1 MRVPL
6 SWLRNLVE
14 IPNTGKQSP
23 GKELGSR
30 LTMSGFELEAV
41 DTAAPPFQGVVVAE
55 IVEAARHPQ
64 ADKLQVCKVRAV
76 GTSSQD
82 DGLLQIVCGAANAR
96 AGLKTALATVGAKLP
111 GDKLITAAKLRGVE
125 SAGMLCSAKELGL
138 ADTSDGILELPV
150 DAPVGTDLRTYL
162 DLDDEILELNV
173 TPNRGDA
180 MSVLGI
186 AREVAALTRGKV
198 AVPGEGTRNPGEAR
212 TSTEPRH
219 VAAPA
224 GASSETFPVTLRDPA
239 GCPKLVSRVVRGIDN
254 SRPSPAWLRERLRR
268 VGLRPISPVVDITQY
283 VMLELG
289 QPMHAYDLA
298 QLQGGLEARWA
309 RQDEKT
315 TLLDGKEIALAADVL
330 VIADAKGPVGMAGV
344 MGGLASSC
352 TAQTT
357 DILFEAAFFHPSA
370 VAGRGR
376 RYGLVTDAGQRFERG
391 VDPAHQERAVER
403 ATQLLLEI
411 AGGQAGPLHVTQ
423 QSDALPKRLEVAL
436 RRERIVRLL
445 GIRYDDN
452 EVKATLEALGMR
464 VLANGEGWLVTPPPH
479 RFDINIEADLI
490 EELAR
495 VLGFESI
502 PEADAISHQRVRAMA
517 ETTPVEAQALE
528 ILASRG
534 YQEAITYA
542 FVDPALQEQLFPGVM
557 TPKLANAISSEMS
570 VMRASLWPG
579 LIRAAQ
585 ENQRRQQDRIRL
597 FEHGARFE
605 ISGETDMLGGIAV
618 GPRRPEQW
626 GAKATPVDFFDVK
639 QDLDALF
646 SRSGASEEFGFVT
659 DTLSCLHP
667 GRSARITR
675 GGKTIGWIGEMH
687 PRLVQEFDFTYAPI
701 VFEVEYSAALAAKM
715 PRFEEIS
722 RFPRVRRDLAVVVD
736 EKVSLRQLH
745 DRVTFAASSLL
756 RDIRVFDVFRGPGIE
771 AGRKSVAL
779 GLIFQDNSRTL
790 ADEDADR
797 LLAAI
802 RADLS
807 ATLGA
812 GFRE

>member
-1 MRVPL
+1 MRVAL
-6 SWLRNLVE
+6 SWLRDFVDV
-14 IPNTGKQSP
+14 PWS

-30 LTMSGFELEAV
+30 LTMSGFELEAIE
-41 DTAAPPFQGVVVAE
+41 TAAPPFKGVVVAE
-55 IVEAARHPQ
+55 IIEAARHPQ
-64 ADKLQVCKVRAV
+64 ADKLQVCTVRT
-76 GTSSQD
+76 GKDT
-82 DGLLQIVCGAANAR
+82 LQIVCGAANAR

-111 GDKLITAAKLRGVE
+111 GDKSITAAKLRGVE
-125 SAGMLCSAKELGL
+125 SFGMLCSAKELGL
-138 ADTSDGILELPV
+138 AETSEGIIELPADATVGV
-150 DAPVGTDLRTYL
+150 DVRTYL

-186 AREVAALTRGKV
+186 AREVAALTRA
-198 AVPGEGTRNPGEAR
+198 AVRLP
-212 TSTEPRH
+212 
-219 VAAPA
+219 APA
-224 GASSETFPVTLRDPA
+224 NAIPLADTFPVKLTAPA
-239 GCPKLVSRVVRGIDN
+239 GCPKFTCRIVRGIDN
-254 SRPSPAWLRERLRR
+254 SKPSPAWLRERLRR
-268 VGLRPISPVVDITQY
+268 AGLRPISPVVDITQY

-298 QLQGGLEARWA
+298 KLNGGLEARLA
-309 RQDEKT
+309 KTGEKT
-315 TLLDGKEIALAADVL
+315 TLLDGEEIELTDDVL
-330 VIADAKGPVGMAGV
+330 VIADPSGPVGMAGV

-352 TAQTT
+352 TAGTT
-357 DILFEAAFFHPSA
+357 DILFEAAFFQPSA

-411 AGGQAGPLHVTQ
+411 AGGKAGPLHVTQ

-452 EVKATLEALGMR
+452 DVKATLEALGMR
-464 VLANGEGWLVTPPPH
+464 VLANADGWLVTPPPH

-502 PEADAISHQRVRAMA
+502 PEADAISRQRVRPMA
-517 ETTPVEAQALE
+517 ETTPVETQALE

-542 FVDPALQEQLFPGVM
+542 FVDPGLQEQLFPGVS
-557 TPKLANAISSEMS
+557 TPKLANAISKEMS

-605 ISGETDMLGGIAV
+605 TTGETDMLGGIAV

-626 GAKATPVDFFDVK
+626 GARATPVDFFDVK
-639 QDLDALF
+639 QDLEALF

-659 DTLSCLHP
+659 DTLPCLHP

-675 GGKTIGWIGEMH
+675 GGKTIGWIGELH
-687 PRLVQEFDFTYAPI
+687 PQWVQEFDFTYAPI
-701 VFEVEYSAALAAKM
+701 LFEVEYSAALAAKM

-745 DRVTFAASSLL
+745 ERVTFAASSLL

>member
-1 MRVPL
+1 MRLPL
-6 SWLRNLVE
+6 SWLRNLVDV
-14 IPNTGKQSP
+14 PWN

-30 LTMSGFELEAV
+30 LTMSGFELEAL
-41 DTAAPPFQGVVVAE
+41 DAAAPPFSGVVVAE
-55 IVEAARHPQ
+55 ILEATRHPQ
-64 ADKLQVCKVRAV
+64 ADKLQVCKVSA
-76 GTSSQD
+76 G
-82 DGLLQIVCGAANAR
+82 GEALQIVCGAANAR
-96 AGLKTALATVGAKLP
+96 VGLKTALATVGASLP
-111 GDKLITAAKLRGVE
+111 GDKAIVAARLRGVD
-125 SAGMLCSAKELGL
+125 SFGMLCSAKELGL
-138 ADTSDGILELPV
+138 VDGSDGILELPA
-150 DAPVGTDLRTYL
+150 DAPVGNDLRAYL
-162 DLDDEILELNV
+162 QLDDEILEINV

-186 AREVAALTRGKV
+186 AREVAALTRGKIE
-198 AVPGEGTRNPGEAR
+198 VPGEGARKPGEAR
-212 TSTEPRH
+212 VDVESRP
-219 VAAPA
+219 ASGA
-224 GASSETFPVTLRDPA
+224 GASSTETFPVTLRHPA
-239 GCPKLVSRVVRGIDN
+239 ACPKLVSRVVRGIDN
-254 SRPSPAWLRERLRR
+254 RAPSPSWLRERLRR
-268 VGLRPISPVVDITQY
+268 VGLRPISPVVDVTQY

-289 QPMHAYDLA
+289 QPMHAYDLGK
-298 QLQGGLEARWA
+298 LKGGLEARWA
-309 RQDEKT
+309 RHEEKT
-315 TLLDGKEIALAADVL
+315 TLLDGKEITLGADVL
-330 VIADAKGPVGMAGV
+330 VIADANGPVGLAGV

-352 TAQTT
+352 TPETT
-357 DILFEAAFFHPSA
+357 DILFEAAFFTPSA

-391 VDPAHQERAVER
+391 VDPIHQERAVER

-411 AGGQAGPLHVTQ
+411 AGGKAGPTQVTQ
-423 QSDALPKRLEVAL
+423 DLKALPKRLEVAL
-436 RRERIVRLL
+436 RRARITRLL
-445 GIRYDDN
+445 GTTIDDN

-464 VLANGEGWLVTPPPH
+464 VLADREGWLVTPPPH

-495 VLGFESI
+495 VVGFESI
-502 PEADAISHQRVRAMA
+502 PETDAATHQRVPVLPEEA
-517 ETTPVEAQALE
+517 PVEAQALE
-528 ILASRG
+528 ILATRG

-542 FVDPALQEQLFPGVM
+542 FVDPALQEKLLPGAV
-557 TPKLANAISSEMS
+557 TPRLANAISKEMS

-579 LIRAAQ
+579 LIKAAQ
-585 ENQRRQQDRIRL
+585 ENLRRQQDRIRL

-605 ISGETDMLGGIAV
+605 AGGVETDLLAGIAV
-618 GPRRPEQW
+618 GARRPEQW
-626 GAKATPVDFFDVK
+626 GAKAVPVDFFDVK

-646 SRSGASEEFGFVT
+646 SRTGASEEIGYVT
-659 DTLSCLHP
+659 DTLPCLHP

-675 GGKTIGWIGEMH
+675 RGKTIGWIGELH
-687 PRLVQEFDFTYAPI
+687 PQLVQEFDFTYGPI
-701 VFEVEYSAALAAKM
+701 LFEVEYSAALAAKM

-745 DRVTFAASSLL
+745 ERVTFAASSLL

-771 AGRKSVAL
+771 SGRKSVAL

>member
-6 SWLRNLVE
+6 SWLCDFVDV
-14 IPNTGKQSP
+14 PASGKESA
-23 GKELGSR
+23 GKELGRR
-30 LTMSGFELEAV
+30 LTMSGFELEALE
-41 DTAAPPFQGVVVAE
+41 TAAPPFSGVMVAE

-64 ADKLQVCKVRAV
+64 ADKLQVCKVKAA
-76 GTSSQD
+76 GSE
-82 DGLLQIVCGAANAR
+82 LLQIVCGAANAR
-96 AGLKTALATVGAKLP
+96 AGLKTALANVGAKLP
-111 GDKLITAAKLRGVE
+111 GDKAITAAKLRGVD

-138 ADTSDGILELPV
+138 ADTSEGILELPA
-150 DAPVGTDLRTYL
+150 DAPVGVDLRTYL

-186 AREVAALTRGKV
+186 AREVAALTR
-198 AVPGEGTRNPGEAR
+198 
-212 TSTEPRH
+212 TSVRMP
-219 VAAPA
+219 APA
-224 GASSETFPVTLRDPA
+224 NAQALQETYSVKLTAPA
-239 GCPKLVSRVVRGIDN
+239 GCPKFTCRVVRGIDN
-254 SRPSPAWLRERLRR
+254 TRPSPAWLRERLRR
-268 VGLRPISPVVDITQY
+268 AGLRPISPVVDVTQY

-289 QPMHAYDLA
+289 QPMHAYDLGK
-298 QLQGGLEARWA
+298 LSGGLEARWA
-309 RQDEKT
+309 KAGEKT
-315 TLLDGKEIALAADVL
+315 TLLDGKEITLADDVL
-330 VIADAKGPVGMAGV
+330 VIADAKGAVGMAGV

-352 TAQTT
+352 TSETT
-357 DILFEAAFFHPSA
+357 DILFEAAFFTPAA

-376 RYGLVTDAGQRFERG
+376 RYGLVTDASQRFERG
-391 VDPAHQERAVER
+391 VDPAHQERAIAH
-403 ATQLLLEI
+403 ATGLLIAI
-411 AGGQAGPLHVTQ
+411 AGGKDGPTHVVEDST
-423 QSDALPKRLEVAL
+423 ALPKRLEVAL
-436 RRERIVRLL
+436 RRARITRLL
-445 GIRYDDN
+445 GTVIDDN
-452 EVKATLEALGMR
+452 TVKATLEALGMR
-464 VLANGEGWLVTPPPH
+464 ALADAEGWLVTPPPH

-495 VLGFESI
+495 IVGFESI
-502 PEADAISHQRVRAMA
+502 AEADAGARQKVRAMA
-517 ETTPVEAQALE
+517 EEAPVEPQALE

-542 FVDPALQEQLFPGVM
+542 FVDPAFQEKLLPGVQ
-557 TPKLANAISSEMS
+557 TPRLANAISSEMS
-570 VMRASLWPG
+570 VMRGSLWPG
-579 LIRAAQ
+579 LIKAAL
-585 ENQRRQQDRIRL
+585 ENQRRQQDRVRL

-605 ISGETDMLGGIAV
+605 GGGVETDMLAGLAMGA
-618 GPRRPEQW
+618 RRPEQW
-626 GAKATPVDFFDVK
+626 GTKATPVDFFDVK

-646 SRSGASEEFGFVT
+646 SRSGASEEFGYVT
-659 DTLSCLHP
+659 DTLPCLHP
-667 GRSARITR
+667 GRSARVTR
-675 GGKTIGWIGEMH
+675 RGKTIGWIGELH
-687 PRLVQEFDFTYAPI
+687 PQLVQESDFTYGPI
-701 VFEVEYSAALAAKM
+701 LFEVEYSAALAAKM

-745 DRVTFAASSLL
+745 ERVTFAASSLL

-771 AGRKSVAL
+771 SGRKSVAL